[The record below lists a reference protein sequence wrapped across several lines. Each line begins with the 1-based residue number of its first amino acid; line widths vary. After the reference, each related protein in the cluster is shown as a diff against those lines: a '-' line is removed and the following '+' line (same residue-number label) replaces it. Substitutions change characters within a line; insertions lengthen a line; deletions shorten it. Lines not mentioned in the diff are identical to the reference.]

1 MNVDLDSFLNR
12 MALNDLPYLEISGG
26 FLIGLSVGYALKKSL
41 KILLFLLGG
50 IIILL
55 FVLENQH
62 IITIDKNGLESSV
75 SQWGM
80 QIKNFAL
87 FLKERIAQY
96 HTGSKLSAGTGFL
109 IGLKA
114 G

>member
-1 MNVDLDSFLNR
+1 MNIDLDSFLNR
-12 MALNDLPYLEISGG
+12 MALSDLPYLELSGG
-26 FLIGLSVGYALKKSL
+26 FLIGVSVGYALKKSF

-62 IITIDKNGLESSV
+62 IIMIDKNGLESSV
-75 SQWGM
+75 SHWGI
-80 QIKNFAL
+80 QVKNFAI
-87 FLKERIAQY
+87 FLKERVSQY
-96 HTGSKLSAGTGFL
+96 HTGSKLSAGAGFL